1 MLWCMCRQSER
12 RNVEGRF
19 RRGGFRDVRGVFLNE
34 TIRADFLIKCLN
46 KKIEVYCL
54 IKTPKHNQQDD
65 TDEEEEGGGTMPSAI
80 TWPALTWEPQ
90 TPWVHRDALASR
102 RATRRNSGA
111 FSSAVPASIAALNVK
126 LDTTLRGAL
135 QGTAFYMNLFD
146 KRFHHIGGIPFSA
159 VLLRGESASSS
170 QIENLTVSARKLS
183 LAVLGARGSKVG
195 INAELVARNVYAMRA
210 ALDTAENISVDSILA
225 MHRELTRGLQQDSG
239 MLRTEWVWIKGDSP
253 VTADY
258 VAPHHER
265 VPAALEDLVAFMNR
279 RDIDPL
285 AQAAIAHA
293 QFETIHPFT
302 DGNGRTGRA
311 LISSLLR
318 ARGVTQHVTL
328 PISSG
333 LLHDTEGYI
342 QALTDYRA
350 GDAEPIIKLFSRAIN
365 QALLNVEWLAQD
377 IENLQQQILATAQ
390 RKTPLLR
397 SLTDLCCTE
406 PAFTAH
412 MVEEHTQGSRAS
424 VYRLLNRMVEL
435 QILREERVKI
445 QGQKVWTV
453 PALNRALDD
462 FAARA
467 GRRG

>member
-1 MLWCMCRQSER
+1 
-12 RNVEGRF
+12 
-19 RRGGFRDVRGVFLNE
+19 
-34 TIRADFLIKCLN
+34 
-46 KKIEVYCL
+46 
-54 IKTPKHNQQDD
+54 
-65 TDEEEEGGGTMPSAI
+65 MPSAI
-80 TWPALTWEPQ
+80 TWPTLGWEPQ
-90 TPWVHRDALASR
+90 GPWIHRDRSSSR
-102 RATRRNSGA
+102 RATRRNSGT
-111 FSSAVPASIAALNVK
+111 FSSAIPASIAALDVS
-126 LDTTLRGAL
+126 LDPNLL
-135 QGTAFYMNLFD
+135 DHLLWTANMTARFD
-146 KRFHHIGGIPFSA
+146 ERFRSIGGIPFSA

-170 QIENLTVSARKLS
+170 QIENLTVSARRLS
-183 LAVLGARGSKVG
+183 LAVLGASGPKVG
-195 INAELVARNVYAMRA
+195 VNAQLVARNVYAMRT
-210 ALDTAENISVDSILA
+210 ALDTAENISVDNILA

-239 MLRTEWVWIKGDSP
+239 VIRTQWVWIKGDSP
-253 VTADY
+253 VAADY

-265 VPAALEDLVAFMNR
+265 VPADLEDLVDFMNR
-279 RDIDPL
+279 SDINPI

-311 LISSLLR
+311 LVSSLLR
-318 ARGVTQHVTL
+318 ARGVTPHIIL

-333 LLHDTEGYI
+333 LLHDTKGYI
-342 QALTDYRA
+342 QALTDYRS
-350 GDAEPIIKLFSRAIN
+350 GDAEPIIRLFDKAIN
-365 QALLNVEWLAQD
+365 HALDNVELLVED
-377 IENLQQQILATAQ
+377 IENLRNQVLSIAQ

-397 SLTDLCCTE
+397 SLADLCCTE
-406 PAFTAH
+406 PAFTAR

>member
-1 MLWCMCRQSER
+1 
-12 RNVEGRF
+12 
-19 RRGGFRDVRGVFLNE
+19 
-34 TIRADFLIKCLN
+34 
-46 KKIEVYCL
+46 
-54 IKTPKHNQQDD
+54 
-65 TDEEEEGGGTMPSAI
+65 MPSAI
-80 TWPALTWEPQ
+80 TWPALEWEPQ

-102 RATRRNSGA
+102 RATRHNSGT
-111 FSSAVPASIAALNVK
+111 FSSAVPASIAALNVE
-126 LDTTLRGAL
+126 LSPALRARL
-135 QGTAFYMNLFD
+135 QENATAMTRFD
-146 KRFHHIGGIPFSA
+146 ERLHHIGGIPFSA

-170 QIENLTVSARKLS
+170 QIENLTVSARRLS
-183 LAVLGARGSKVG
+183 LAVLGASGPKVG
-195 INAELVARNVYAMRA
+195 VNAQLVARNVYAMRT
-210 ALDTAENISVDSILA
+210 ALDTAENISVDNILA

-239 MLRTEWVWIKGDSP
+239 VLRTQWVWIKGDSP
-253 VTADY
+253 VAADY

-265 VPAALEDLVAFMNR
+265 VPADLEDLVDFMNR
-279 RDIDPL
+279 SDINPI

-311 LISSLLR
+311 LVSSLLR
-318 ARGVTQHVTL
+318 ARGVTPHIIL

-333 LLHDTEGYI
+333 LLHDTKGYI
-342 QALTDYRA
+342 QALTDYRS
-350 GDAEPIIKLFSRAIN
+350 GDAEPIIRLFDKAIN
-365 QALLNVEWLAQD
+365 HALDNVELLVED
-377 IENLQQQILATAQ
+377 IENLRNQVLSIAQ
-390 RKTPLLR
+390 RKTTLLH
-397 SLTDLCCTE
+397 SLADLCCTE

>member
-1 MLWCMCRQSER
+1 
-12 RNVEGRF
+12 
-19 RRGGFRDVRGVFLNE
+19 
-34 TIRADFLIKCLN
+34 
-46 KKIEVYCL
+46 
-54 IKTPKHNQQDD
+54 
-65 TDEEEEGGGTMPSAI
+65 MPSAI

-102 RATRRNSGA
+102 RATRRNSGT

-265 VPAALEDLVAFMNR
+265 VPAALEDLVTFMNR

-350 GDAEPIIKLFSRAIN
+350 GDAEPIVKLFSRAIN

-406 PAFTAH
+406 PAFTAR

>member
-1 MLWCMCRQSER
+1 
-12 RNVEGRF
+12 
-19 RRGGFRDVRGVFLNE
+19 
-34 TIRADFLIKCLN
+34 
-46 KKIEVYCL
+46 
-54 IKTPKHNQQDD
+54 
-65 TDEEEEGGGTMPSAI
+65 MPSAV

-90 TPWVHRDALASR
+90 DLWVHRDPLASR

-126 LDTTLRGAL
+126 LDTALRGIL
-135 QGTAFYMNLFD
+135 QGTAFYMDLFD
-146 KRFHHIGGIPFSA
+146 KQFHHIGGIPFSA

-170 QIENLTVSARKLS
+170 QIENLTVSARRLS

-210 ALDTAENISVDSILA
+210 ALDTAENISVDSILS

-239 MLRTEWVWIKGDSP
+239 MLRTEWVWVKGDSP

-279 RDIDPL
+279 RDIDHL

-311 LISSLLR
+311 LISALLL
-318 ARGVTQHVTL
+318 ARGVTRHVIL
-328 PISSG
+328 PVSSG

-350 GDAEPIIKLFSRAIN
+350 GDAEPIIELFIDATQKAITN
-365 QALLNVEWLAQD
+365 AEILAQD
-377 IENLQQQILATAQ
+377 IEILRDEVLSIAQ

>member
-1 MLWCMCRQSER
+1 
-12 RNVEGRF
+12 
-19 RRGGFRDVRGVFLNE
+19 
-34 TIRADFLIKCLN
+34 
-46 KKIEVYCL
+46 
-54 IKTPKHNQQDD
+54 
-65 TDEEEEGGGTMPSAI
+65 MPSAI

-102 RATRRNSGA
+102 RATRRNSGT

-265 VPAALEDLVAFMNR
+265 VPAALEDLVTFMNR

-350 GDAEPIIKLFSRAIN
+350 GDVEPIVKLFSRAIN

>member
-1 MLWCMCRQSER
+1 
-12 RNVEGRF
+12 
-19 RRGGFRDVRGVFLNE
+19 
-34 TIRADFLIKCLN
+34 
-46 KKIEVYCL
+46 
-54 IKTPKHNQQDD
+54 
-65 TDEEEEGGGTMPSAI
+65 MPSAI

-102 RATRRNSGA
+102 RATRRNSGP

-265 VPAALEDLVAFMNR
+265 VPAALEDLVTFMNR

-350 GDAEPIIKLFSRAIN
+350 GDAEPIVKLFSRAIN

>member
-1 MLWCMCRQSER
+1 
-12 RNVEGRF
+12 
-19 RRGGFRDVRGVFLNE
+19 
-34 TIRADFLIKCLN
+34 
-46 KKIEVYCL
+46 
-54 IKTPKHNQQDD
+54 
-65 TDEEEEGGGTMPSAI
+65 MPSAT

-102 RATRRNSGA
+102 RATRRNSGT
-111 FSSAVPASIAALNVK
+111 FSSAVPASIAALNVE
-126 LDTTLRGAL
+126 LSPALRARL
-135 QGTAFYMNLFD
+135 QENATAMTRFD
-146 KRFHHIGGIPFSA
+146 ERLHHIGGIPFSA

-265 VPAALEDLVAFMNR
+265 VPAALEDLVTFMNR

-350 GDAEPIIKLFSRAIN
+350 GDAEPIVKLFSRAIN

>member
-1 MLWCMCRQSER
+1 
-12 RNVEGRF
+12 
-19 RRGGFRDVRGVFLNE
+19 
-34 TIRADFLIKCLN
+34 
-46 KKIEVYCL
+46 
-54 IKTPKHNQQDD
+54 
-65 TDEEEEGGGTMPSAI
+65 MPTAI
-80 TWPALTWEPQ
+80 TWPALEWEPQ
-90 TPWVHRDALASR
+90 APWVHRDALASR

-170 QIENLTVSARKLS
+170 QIENLTVSARRLS
-183 LAVLGARGSKVG
+183 LAVLGASGSKVG
-195 INAELVARNVYAMRA
+195 VNAELVARNVHAMRA

-412 MVEEHTQGSRAS
+412 MMEEHTQGSRAS

-435 QILREERVKI
+435 HILREERVKI

>member
-1 MLWCMCRQSER
+1 
-12 RNVEGRF
+12 
-19 RRGGFRDVRGVFLNE
+19 
-34 TIRADFLIKCLN
+34 
-46 KKIEVYCL
+46 
-54 IKTPKHNQQDD
+54 
-65 TDEEEEGGGTMPSAI
+65 MPSAI

-102 RATRRNSGA
+102 RATRRNSGT

-265 VPAALEDLVAFMNR
+265 VPAALEDLVTFMNR

-350 GDAEPIIKLFSRAIN
+350 GDAEPIVKLFSRAIN

-377 IENLQQQILATAQ
+377 IENLQQQILAIAQ

-435 QILREERVKI
+435 QILRGERVKI

-462 FAARA
+462 FATRA

>member
-1 MLWCMCRQSER
+1 
-12 RNVEGRF
+12 
-19 RRGGFRDVRGVFLNE
+19 
-34 TIRADFLIKCLN
+34 
-46 KKIEVYCL
+46 
-54 IKTPKHNQQDD
+54 
-65 TDEEEEGGGTMPSAI
+65 MPSAI

-102 RATRRNSGA
+102 RATRRNSGT

-265 VPAALEDLVAFMNR
+265 VPAALEDLVTFMNR

-350 GDAEPIIKLFSRAIN
+350 GDAEPIVKLFSRAIN

-435 QILREERVKI
+435 QILRGERVKI

-462 FAARA
+462 FATRA

>member
-1 MLWCMCRQSER
+1 
-12 RNVEGRF
+12 
-19 RRGGFRDVRGVFLNE
+19 
-34 TIRADFLIKCLN
+34 
-46 KKIEVYCL
+46 
-54 IKTPKHNQQDD
+54 
-65 TDEEEEGGGTMPSAI
+65 MPSAI

-102 RATRRNSGA
+102 RATRRNSGT

-265 VPAALEDLVAFMNR
+265 VPAALEDLVTFMNR

-285 AQAAIAHA
+285 VQAAIAHA

-350 GDAEPIIKLFSRAIN
+350 GDAEPIVKLFSRAIN

>member
-1 MLWCMCRQSER
+1 
-12 RNVEGRF
+12 
-19 RRGGFRDVRGVFLNE
+19 
-34 TIRADFLIKCLN
+34 
-46 KKIEVYCL
+46 
-54 IKTPKHNQQDD
+54 
-65 TDEEEEGGGTMPSAI
+65 MPSAI

-102 RATRRNSGA
+102 RATRHNSGT
-111 FSSAVPASIAALNVK
+111 FSSAVPASIAERNVELSPAL
-126 LDTTLRGAL
+126 RARL
-135 QGTAFYMNLFD
+135 QENATAMTRFD
-146 KRFHHIGGIPFSA
+146 ERLHHIGGIPFSA

-170 QIENLTVSARKLS
+170 QIENLTVSARRLS
-183 LAVLGARGSKVG
+183 LAVLGASGSKVG
-195 INAELVARNVYAMRA
+195 VNAELVARNVYAMRT
-210 ALDTAENISVDSILA
+210 ALDTAENISVDNILA

-239 MLRTEWVWIKGDSP
+239 VIRTQWVWIKGDSP
-253 VTADY
+253 VAADY

-265 VPAALEDLVAFMNR
+265 VPADLEDLVDFMNR
-279 RDIDPL
+279 SDINPI

-311 LISSLLR
+311 LVSSLLR
-318 ARGVTQHVTL
+318 ARGVTPHIIL

-333 LLHDTEGYI
+333 LLHDTKGYI
-342 QALTDYRA
+342 QALTDYRS
-350 GDAEPIIKLFSRAIN
+350 GDAEPIIRLFDKAIN
-365 QALLNVEWLAQD
+365 HALDNVELLVED
-377 IENLQQQILATAQ
+377 IENLRNQVLSIAQ
-390 RKTPLLR
+390 RKTTLLH
-397 SLTDLCCTE
+397 SLADLCCTE

>member
-1 MLWCMCRQSER
+1 
-12 RNVEGRF
+12 
-19 RRGGFRDVRGVFLNE
+19 
-34 TIRADFLIKCLN
+34 
-46 KKIEVYCL
+46 
-54 IKTPKHNQQDD
+54 
-65 TDEEEEGGGTMPSAI
+65 MPSAI
-80 TWPALTWEPQ
+80 TWPALEWEPQ
-90 TPWVHRDALASR
+90 DPWVYRDALASR
-102 RATRRNSGA
+102 RATRRNSGT
-111 FSSAVPASIAALNVK
+111 FSSAVPASIAALNVE
-126 LDTTLRGAL
+126 LSPALRARL
-135 QGTAFYMNLFD
+135 QGTTLQMALFD
-146 KRFHHIGGIPFSA
+146 ERLRNIRGIPFST

-318 ARGVTQHVTL
+318 ARGVTRHVTL

-350 GDAEPIIKLFSRAIN
+350 GDAEPIIKLFNRAIN
-365 QALLNVEWLAQD
+365 QALINVEWLAQD

-435 QILREERVKI
+435 QILREEHVKI

-462 FAARA
+462 FAVRA

>member
-1 MLWCMCRQSER
+1 
-12 RNVEGRF
+12 
-19 RRGGFRDVRGVFLNE
+19 
-34 TIRADFLIKCLN
+34 
-46 KKIEVYCL
+46 
-54 IKTPKHNQQDD
+54 
-65 TDEEEEGGGTMPSAI
+65 MPSAI
-80 TWPALTWEPQ
+80 TWPALEWEPQ
-90 TPWVHRDALASR
+90 DPWVYRDALASR
-102 RATRRNSGA
+102 RATRRNSGT
-111 FSSAVPASIAALNVK
+111 FSSAVPASIAALNVE
-126 LDTTLRGAL
+126 LNPTLGDTLRG
-135 QGTAFYMNLFD
+135 TAIHMALFD
-146 KRFHHIGGIPFSA
+146 ERLHNIRGIPFSA

-210 ALDTAENISVDSILA
+210 ALDTAENISVDSILS

-302 DGNGRTGRA
+302 DGNGRTGRV

-318 ARGVTQHVTL
+318 ARGVTRHVTL

-350 GDAEPIIKLFSRAIN
+350 GDAEPIIKLFNRAIN
-365 QALLNVEWLAQD
+365 QALINVEWLTQD

-462 FAARA
+462 LAARA

>member
-1 MLWCMCRQSER
+1 
-12 RNVEGRF
+12 
-19 RRGGFRDVRGVFLNE
+19 
-34 TIRADFLIKCLN
+34 
-46 KKIEVYCL
+46 
-54 IKTPKHNQQDD
+54 
-65 TDEEEEGGGTMPSAI
+65 MPTAV
-80 TWPALTWEPQ
+80 TWPALSWEPQ
-90 TPWVHRDALASR
+90 APWVHRDTLASR

-111 FSSAVPASIAALNVK
+111 FSSAVPASIAALNVE
-126 LDTTLRGAL
+126 LSPALRARL
-135 QGTAFYMNLFD
+135 QGTTLQMALFD
-146 KRFHHIGGIPFSA
+146 ERLRNIHGIPFSA

-279 RDIDPL
+279 HDIDPL

-318 ARGVTQHVTL
+318 ARGVTRHVTL

-350 GDAEPIIKLFSRAIN
+350 GDAEPIIKLFNRAIN
-365 QALLNVEWLAQD
+365 QALINVEWLAQD
-377 IENLQQQILATAQ
+377 IENLQQQILSTAQ

-397 SLTDLCCTE
+397 SLADLCCTE
-406 PAFTAH
+406 PAFTAR

-453 PALNRALDD
+453 PALNRALDN

>member
-1 MLWCMCRQSER
+1 
-12 RNVEGRF
+12 
-19 RRGGFRDVRGVFLNE
+19 
-34 TIRADFLIKCLN
+34 
-46 KKIEVYCL
+46 
-54 IKTPKHNQQDD
+54 
-65 TDEEEEGGGTMPSAI
+65 MPTAI

-90 TPWVHRDALASR
+90 DPWVHRDALASR
-102 RATRRNSGA
+102 RATRRNSGT

-126 LDTTLRGAL
+126 LDTTLRGSL
-135 QGTAFYMNLFD
+135 QGTTFYMGLFD
-146 KRFHHIGGIPFSA
+146 KRLHHIGGIPFSA

-183 LAVLGARGSKVG
+183 LAVLGASGSTVG
-195 INAELVARNVYAMRA
+195 VNAELVARNVHAMRA
-210 ALDTAENISVDSILA
+210 ALNTAENISVDNILA

-318 ARGVTQHVTL
+318 ARGVTRHVTL

-350 GDAEPIIKLFSRAIN
+350 GDAEPIIKLFNRAIN

-397 SLTDLCCTE
+397 SLTNLCCTE

>member
-1 MLWCMCRQSER
+1 
-12 RNVEGRF
+12 
-19 RRGGFRDVRGVFLNE
+19 
-34 TIRADFLIKCLN
+34 
-46 KKIEVYCL
+46 
-54 IKTPKHNQQDD
+54 
-65 TDEEEEGGGTMPSAI
+65 MPTAV
-80 TWPALTWEPQ
+80 TWPALSWEPQ
-90 TPWVHRDALASR
+90 APWVHRDTLASR

-111 FSSAVPASIAALNVK
+111 FSSAVPASIAALNVE
-126 LDTTLRGAL
+126 LSPALRARL
-135 QGTAFYMNLFD
+135 QGTTLQMALFD
-146 KRFHHIGGIPFSA
+146 ERLRNIRGIPFSA

-225 MHRELTRGLQQDSG
+225 MHREVTRGLQQDSG

-279 RDIDPL
+279 HDIDPL

-318 ARGVTQHVTL
+318 ARGVTRHVTL

-350 GDAEPIIKLFSRAIN
+350 GDAEPIIKLFNRAIN
-365 QALLNVEWLAQD
+365 QTLINVEWLAPD
-377 IENLQQQILATAQ
+377 IENLQQQILSTAQ

-397 SLTDLCCTE
+397 SLADLCCTE
-406 PAFTAH
+406 PAFTAR

-453 PALNRALDD
+453 PALNRTLDN

>member
-1 MLWCMCRQSER
+1 MFGEVQE
-12 RNVEGRF
+12 
-19 RRGGFRDVRGVFLNE
+19 GGFRGVRGVFLNE
-34 TIRADFLIKCLN
+34 TIRADFLIKRLN

-54 IKTPKHNQQDD
+54 IKTPKHDQQDD

-102 RATRRNSGA
+102 RATRRNSGT

-265 VPAALEDLVAFMNR
+265 VPAALEDLVTFMNR

-350 GDAEPIIKLFSRAIN
+350 GDAEPIVKLFSRAIN

>member
-1 MLWCMCRQSER
+1 
-12 RNVEGRF
+12 
-19 RRGGFRDVRGVFLNE
+19 
-34 TIRADFLIKCLN
+34 
-46 KKIEVYCL
+46 
-54 IKTPKHNQQDD
+54 
-65 TDEEEEGGGTMPSAI
+65 MPSAI

-102 RATRRNSGA
+102 RATRRNSGT

-265 VPAALEDLVAFMNR
+265 VPAALEDLVTFMNR

-350 GDAEPIIKLFSRAIN
+350 GDAEPIVKLFSRAIN

>member
-1 MLWCMCRQSER
+1 
-12 RNVEGRF
+12 
-19 RRGGFRDVRGVFLNE
+19 
-34 TIRADFLIKCLN
+34 
-46 KKIEVYCL
+46 
-54 IKTPKHNQQDD
+54 
-65 TDEEEEGGGTMPSAI
+65 MPSAL
-80 TWPALTWEPQ
+80 TCPALTWEPQ

-102 RATRRNSGA
+102 RATRRNSGT

-146 KRFHHIGGIPFSA
+146 KRFHHIGGLPFSA

-265 VPAALEDLVAFMNR
+265 VPAALEDLVTFMNR

-350 GDAEPIIKLFSRAIN
+350 GDAEPIVKLFSRAIN

>member
-1 MLWCMCRQSER
+1 
-12 RNVEGRF
+12 
-19 RRGGFRDVRGVFLNE
+19 
-34 TIRADFLIKCLN
+34 
-46 KKIEVYCL
+46 
-54 IKTPKHNQQDD
+54 
-65 TDEEEEGGGTMPSAI
+65 MPSAI
-80 TWPALTWEPQ
+80 TWPALEWEPQ
-90 TPWVHRDALASR
+90 DPWVHRDALASR
-102 RATRRNSGA
+102 RATRRNSGT
-111 FSSAVPASIAALNVK
+111 FSSAVPASIAELNVE
-126 LDTTLRGAL
+126 LSPALRARL
-135 QGTAFYMNLFD
+135 QENATAMTRFD
-146 KRFHHIGGIPFSA
+146 ERLHHIGSIPFSA

-170 QIENLTVSARKLS
+170 QIENLTVSARRLS
-183 LAVLGARGSKVG
+183 LAVLGASGSKVG
-195 INAELVARNVYAMRA
+195 VNAELVARNVHAMRA
-210 ALDTAENISVDSILA
+210 ALNTAENISVDNILA

-239 MLRTEWVWIKGDSP
+239 VLRTQWVWIKGDSP

-311 LISSLLR
+311 LISALLL
-318 ARGVTQHVTL
+318 ARGVTRHVIL
-328 PISSG
+328 PVSSG

-350 GDAEPIIKLFSRAIN
+350 GNAEPIIELFIDATQKAITN
-365 QALLNVEWLAQD
+365 AEILAQD
-377 IENLQQQILATAQ
+377 IETLRDEVLSIAQ

>member
-1 MLWCMCRQSER
+1 
-12 RNVEGRF
+12 
-19 RRGGFRDVRGVFLNE
+19 
-34 TIRADFLIKCLN
+34 
-46 KKIEVYCL
+46 
-54 IKTPKHNQQDD
+54 
-65 TDEEEEGGGTMPSAI
+65 MPSAI

-102 RATRRNSGA
+102 RATRRNSGT
-111 FSSAVPASIAALNVK
+111 FSSAVPASIATLNVE
-126 LDTTLRGAL
+126 LSPALRARL
-135 QGTAFYMNLFD
+135 QENATAMTRFD
-146 KRFHHIGGIPFSA
+146 ERLHHIGGIPFSA

-265 VPAALEDLVAFMNR
+265 VPAALEDLVTFMNR

-350 GDAEPIIKLFSRAIN
+350 GDAEPIVKLFSRAIN

>member
-1 MLWCMCRQSER
+1 MCRQSER

-102 RATRRNSGA
+102 RATRRNSGT

-265 VPAALEDLVAFMNR
+265 VPAALEDLVTFMNR

-342 QALTDYRA
+342 QVLTDYRA
-350 GDAEPIIKLFSRAIN
+350 GDAEPIVKLFSRAIN

>member
-1 MLWCMCRQSER
+1 
-12 RNVEGRF
+12 
-19 RRGGFRDVRGVFLNE
+19 
-34 TIRADFLIKCLN
+34 
-46 KKIEVYCL
+46 
-54 IKTPKHNQQDD
+54 
-65 TDEEEEGGGTMPSAI
+65 MPSAI

-102 RATRRNSGA
+102 RATRRNSGT

-265 VPAALEDLVAFMNR
+265 VPAALEDLVTFMNR

-350 GDAEPIIKLFSRAIN
+350 GDAEPIVKLFSRAIN

-435 QILREERVKI
+435 HILREERVKI

>member
-1 MLWCMCRQSER
+1 
-12 RNVEGRF
+12 
-19 RRGGFRDVRGVFLNE
+19 
-34 TIRADFLIKCLN
+34 
-46 KKIEVYCL
+46 
-54 IKTPKHNQQDD
+54 
-65 TDEEEEGGGTMPSAI
+65 MPTAV
-80 TWPALTWEPQ
+80 TWPALSWEPQ
-90 TPWVHRDALASR
+90 APWVHRDTLASR

-111 FSSAVPASIAALNVK
+111 FSSAVPASIAALNVE
-126 LDTTLRGAL
+126 LSPALRARL
-135 QGTAFYMNLFD
+135 QGTTLQMALFD
-146 KRFHHIGGIPFSA
+146 ERLRNIRGIPFSA

-279 RDIDPL
+279 HDIDPL

-318 ARGVTQHVTL
+318 ARGVTRHVTL
-328 PISSG
+328 HISSG

-350 GDAEPIIKLFSRAIN
+350 GDAEPIIKLFNRAIN
-365 QALLNVEWLAQD
+365 QALINVEWLAQD
-377 IENLQQQILATAQ
+377 IENLQQQILSTAQ

-397 SLTDLCCTE
+397 SLADLCCTE
-406 PAFTAH
+406 PAFTAR
-412 MVEEHTQGSRAS
+412 MVEEHTQG
-424 VYRLLNRMVEL
+424 
-435 QILREERVKI
+435 
-445 QGQKVWTV
+445 V
-453 PALNRALDD
+453 PPPQPHGGVADSA
-462 FAARA
+462 
-467 GRRG
+467 

>member
-1 MLWCMCRQSER
+1 
-12 RNVEGRF
+12 
-19 RRGGFRDVRGVFLNE
+19 
-34 TIRADFLIKCLN
+34 
-46 KKIEVYCL
+46 
-54 IKTPKHNQQDD
+54 
-65 TDEEEEGGGTMPSAI
+65 MPSAV
-80 TWPALTWEPQ
+80 TWPALEWEPQ
-90 TPWVHRDALASR
+90 DPWVHRDALASR
-102 RATRRNSGA
+102 RATRRNSGT

-126 LDTTLRGAL
+126 LDTTLRGSL
-135 QGTAFYMNLFD
+135 QGTTFYMGLFD
-146 KRFHHIGGIPFSA
+146 KRLHHIGGIPFSA

-183 LAVLGARGSKVG
+183 LAVLGASGSTVG
-195 INAELVARNVYAMRA
+195 VNAELVARNVHAMRA
-210 ALDTAENISVDSILA
+210 ALNTAENISVDNILA

-311 LISSLLR
+311 LISALLL
-318 ARGVTQHVTL
+318 ACGVTRHVIL

-333 LLHDTEGYI
+333 LLHDTDGYI

-350 GDAEPIIKLFSRAIN
+350 GDAEPIIKLFNRAIN

-397 SLTDLCCTE
+397 SLTNLCCTE